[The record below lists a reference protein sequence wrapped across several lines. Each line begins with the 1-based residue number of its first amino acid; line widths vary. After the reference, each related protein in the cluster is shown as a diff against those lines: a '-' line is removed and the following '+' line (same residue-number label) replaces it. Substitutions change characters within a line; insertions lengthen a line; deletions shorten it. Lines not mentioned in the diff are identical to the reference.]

1 MKNYKRVIA
10 CVVLANLIISGIS
23 ECAGVSTGRF
33 PLISPVLASERFT
46 WGAVGSTE
54 SDSTLD
60 SSSEA
65 APESENFTWGMPED
79 DTEEA
84 SFESVE
90 QDSETTADTTEEN
103 ERFQWSSDIN
113 DNSKAGE
120 VRTDESTSEN
130 ASAKAGS
137 LTEQAV
143 DVYLYQDAEKQR
155 AYIDR
160 EVSLSI
166 EGLLPEN
173 CTIDAYPIIFNADGL
188 DVIESWDITIYDRY
202 GEVYEPGDNPV
213 NVTITSRALRNL
225 PAGQIEIYHIT
236 EQTEKSQNVLNG
248 SIDAESDNAVSTTEV
263 QKEENDN
270 SDQSLPIKDDSVSDT
285 NRFLWT
291 TEKTDDPEQGENQSG
306 LVSEEKTGDPEQ
318 SQNRSELVNEE
329 DSDNGLGE
337 DELIVNDDAELID
350 DSLYESGNI
359 ISPNQKLD
367 IVAEDG
373 AELALEPLGTM
384 EIADTEDSITFE
396 MKEFSGVA
404 VVRLNAM
411 PEELLGAGPSTD
423 VAAIDTSEI
432 IDINMFNYTAYDER
446 NVGSG
451 DNINLSDNR
460 IKTGINVY
468 NGNFRDFRFY
478 PSGVKSQDTSTPSYY
493 NPSTGQIVNLQGQGV
508 NQLHSINNYTGGHS
522 GDTGNQ
528 NTPVPM
534 QGIVQSQLYDASGN
548 PKNDGTGYPY
558 LAYGAWQGS
567 AQHVGYNPPYS
578 SGNTA
583 ASLQYLFDPEV
594 KAYGK
599 TSYTGVNYLFYD
611 DNGYYTYD
619 SKAYYAYLQSNN
631 EFILY
636 NSRFKPGF
644 FPFTPYSDSQASQSV
659 GPGKGYDD
667 HFGMTLNAN
676 FTIPLNGQLSD
687 GRDEQFIFSGD
698 DDLWLFIDGKLV
710 LDIGGVHQPIYGSI
724 NFATGEVIVN
734 PYHGNNV
741 ATVNTTGFSPVT
753 QASLQQ
759 ILGTDFN
766 KDPYHEHV
774 IQVFYLERGSNDSNL
789 KVQFNLPMMKS
800 VDVSKHVIGE
810 DANYHKDDYFKF
822 QLYLQDLRSEDL
834 KYDKYN
840 PYTTAENTNVI
851 NNSNVAN
858 PETNIN
864 GYHANE
870 YPKKL
875 KFYIGVEDESNPGAE
890 IVYRELSES
899 EIGARFDR
907 DGTFKLKH
915 NEHLKI
921 GNMIEYQKYYV
932 QELLDGE
939 RFETS
944 ANGNVSQ
951 ETQHEATVD
960 NNPTAAFENRP
971 IKKKINVEKDWDDEI
986 PFDYLPES
994 INISVKQK
1002 DYVNVHFT
1010 GSSYDSLAAPVRIPK
1025 GESFSFD
1032 LSLVDGMG
1040 VDWDQ
1045 VKVFA
1050 NNTQLSTSSTG
1061 DVRTFTVPG
1070 ELSTESV
1077 SVNVEILSKVVDYS
1091 SNADNYTNLLKIY
1104 PVDACVRLTPIE
1116 HVILN
1121 IAVQGVVYNDVKQEY
1136 EIVDLEELGG
1146 DYSLLKAGGD
1156 CLSIATADG
1165 IGFNS
1170 LIGTGLFSSSS
1181 EQNLP
1186 GSTEN
1191 LKSSG
1196 NYSFAGLNGD
1206 TTLNIQLKGGEDT
1219 TIDDLKQ
1226 ALTTLRLENSSA
1238 EPIGTYSMPEGSIK
1252 KILFDVTKPNSA
1264 GTPWKIQIQDP
1275 SELGEK
1281 TGHYYEYEIDEI
1293 SVVKNGQT
1301 LSLAEAGYKMT
1312 VTDHT
1317 KTEELLPGS
1326 SSRIAAHVENFKL
1339 LNKFEDVDITL
1350 IKTSS
1355 VELPQPDGTHA
1366 YELLPGVE
1374 FTLYEKTVKTVEG
1387 EPKVVL
1393 TPIDTTV
1400 VSADDPE
1407 EADSPEDSSDTPS
1420 KPSKK
1425 GKIFFTGL
1433 KRGKTYYLE
1442 ETKAAEGYCM
1452 PGTGWTITVGL
1463 DGKVTIT
1470 GQDNYEA
1477 TYKLPTEGAL
1487 AGSYQIKNVKLYEL
1501 PSTGGPGDYLFT
1513 IIGISISFAI
1523 VLLKLR
1529 ELKEERAA

>member
-79 DTEEA
+79 DTEVA

-90 QDSETTADTTEEN
+90 QDSGTTADTTEEN

-213 NVTITSRALRNL
+213 KLTITSRELRHL
-225 PAGQIEIYHIT
+225 PAGQIQIYHII
-236 EQTEKSQNVLNG
+236 EQTDKPENEFIDNG
-248 SIDAESDNAVSTTEV
+248 EVKTDESTTAADDAV
-263 QKEENDN
+263 QNEENDN
-270 SDQSLPIKDDSVSDT
+270 PDQSISVKDDSETDA
-285 NRFLWT
+285 NIFFRT
-291 TEKTDDPEQGENQSG
+291 TGIPEEPEQAENQ
-306 LVSEEKTGDPEQ
+306 Q
-318 SQNRSELVNEE
+318 ELVNEGSE
-329 DSDNGLGE
+329 ADSESGLNE
-337 DELIVNDDAELID
+337 DELSGNDDAELTD
-350 DSLYESGNI
+350 DSLYEIGDNI
-359 ISPNQKLD
+359 ISPNRKLD

-373 AELALEPLGTM
+373 TQLALEPLETI

-404 VVRLNAM
+404 VVRLNGA

-423 VAAIDTSEI
+423 VETIDTSETI
-432 IDINMFNYTAYDER
+432 SINMFNYWAYDDA
-446 NVGSG
+446 NCGSG
-451 DNINLSDNR
+451 DNINMSDPW
-460 IKTGINVY
+460 IQSGINVY
-468 NGNFRDFRFY
+468 NWNNNTFRDLRFY
-478 PSGVKSQDTSTPSYY
+478 PSGVKSQDNSTPSYY
-493 NPSTGQIVNLQGQGV
+493 NPYTGQQVNLNGRGV

-558 LAYGAWQGS
+558 LAYGSWQGS
-567 AQHVGYNPPYS
+567 AQQVGYNPQFS
-578 SGNTA
+578 AGNTA
-583 ASLQYLFDPEV
+583 ASLQYLFDPNTE
-594 KAYGK
+594 AYGK

-611 DNGYYTYD
+611 QDGYYTYD

-636 NSRFKPGF
+636 NSRYKPGF
-644 FPFTPYSDSQASQSV
+644 FPFTPYSNSQASQSV

-667 HFGMTLNAN
+667 HFGMTLNAK
-676 FTIPLNGQLSD
+676 FTIPLNGKLSD

-734 PYHGNNV
+734 PDHGNNV
-741 ATVNTTGFSPVT
+741 ATVNTTGFSPVA

-800 VDVSKHVIGE
+800 VDVSKHVTGE
-810 DANYHKDDYFKF
+810 DADYHKNDYFKF
-822 QLYLQDLRSEDL
+822 QLYLQDLRSETE

-840 PYTTAENTNVI
+840 PYTTVENTDVI

-899 EIGARFDR
+899 EIEARFDR

-986 PFDYLPES
+986 PFDYLPDS

-1002 DYVNVHFT
+1002 DYVKVHFT
-1010 GSSYDSLAAPVRIPK
+1010 GSSYDSLAEPVRIPK

-1032 LSLVDGMG
+1032 LSLVDGMD

-1045 VKVFA
+1045 VKVYA

-1061 DVRTFTVPG
+1061 NVRTFTVPG
-1070 ELSTESV
+1070 QLSTESV
-1077 SVNVEILSKVVDYS
+1077 SVSVEILSKVVDNS

-1116 HVILN
+1116 HVILS
-1121 IAVQGVVYNDVKQEY
+1121 IAVQGAVYNDIEQDY
-1136 EIVDLEELGG
+1136 EFVDLEDLGG
-1146 DYSLLKAGGD
+1146 DYSLLKTGGD
-1156 CLSIATADG
+1156 SLSIATADG

-1170 LIGTGLFSSSS
+1170 IIGTGLFSSSS
-1181 EQNLP
+1181 EQDLP
-1186 GSTEN
+1186 GSAEN

-1196 NYSFAGLNGD
+1196 NYSFAEFDGD
-1206 TTLNIQLKGGEDT
+1206 ATLNIQLKGGKDT

-1226 ALTTLRLENSSA
+1226 ALTTLSLESSSGD
-1238 EPIGTYSMPEGSIK
+1238 PIGTYSMPEGSVRDIP
-1252 KILFDVTKPNSA
+1252 FTVTKPENA
-1264 GTPWKIQIQDP
+1264 ATPWKLNIIDP
-1275 SELGEK
+1275 TQLGELA
-1281 TGHYYEYEIDEI
+1281 GHYYEYEIDEI
-1293 SVVKNGQT
+1293 SVVKDGQPI
-1301 LSLAEAGYKMT
+1301 SLADAGYKMT
-1312 VTDHT
+1312 VYDHN
-1317 KTEELLPGS
+1317 KTEELLPGG
-1326 SSRIAAHVENFKL
+1326 SRIGAHVENFKL
-1339 LNKFEDVDITL
+1339 SNEFKDVDITL

-1355 VELPQPDGTHA
+1355 VELPQEDGTHA

-1374 FTLYEKTVKTVEG
+1374 FTLYEKTVKIVEDQ
-1387 EPKVVL
+1387 PTDVL
-1393 TPIDTTV
+1393 TPIDTAV

-1407 EADSPEDSSDTPS
+1407 EAEPSGDPSDT
-1420 KPSKK
+1420 PSKK
-1425 GKIFFTGL
+1425 GKIVFRGL

-1452 PGTGWTITVGL
+1452 PGTGWTIAVGF

-1470 GQDNYEA
+1470 GQDNYES

-1487 AGSYQIKNVKLYEL
+1487 AGSYQITNVKLYEL